1 MSDNQRK
8 VHVVPLLDDIAAE
21 SIGSSE
27 AELRERLVDAGVD
40 PDSEIQKFKVISQ
53 KAVANLRQQRIDTL
67 PNVVP
72 EDPAEVRSL
81 LEQLLA
87 MPSAPSEGFTLAYR
101 DNAGTSENDLR
112 LLTQHLLEL
121 LKKQHGA

>member
-1 MSDNQRK
+1 MSDNAQK
-8 VHVVPLLDDIAAE
+8 VHVVSLLDDIAAE

-27 AELRERLVDAGVD
+27 AQLRERLADAGLD

-53 KAVANLRQQRIDTL
+53 KTVASLRRQRIDML
-67 PNVVP
+67 PDAVP
-72 EDPAEVRSL
+72 EDPAKVRSL

-101 DNAGTSENDLR
+101 ENVGTSENDLR